1 MVESVASVDKPISP
15 GAEQMQSSICSIN
28 NNSDKEARKSS
39 RLKEAIMSKLAAVSN
54 PSMPLSADLVQLRL
68 AQFFPNFNTPSH
80 LPYSS
85 KAILELKEEG
95 GSSEEAISRFIEKEY
110 ESLPWAHAS
119 FLSHHLKKLSRN
131 QEILCVN
138 NDRYMLPG
146 NGGDVADGEEIHHGL
161 KIEDRV
167 GKEDLTLVLANGREA
182 EVADGWSGVKGD
194 QTEESADRFKSKR
207 QTVKVKRNVKAFLHR
222 IMACEEELEGKQE
235 SVGEIR
241 EQSQNLSCQIEVAED
256 INEENAKLAEVL
268 KDIPRPVMGEEKK
281 VTEEQQQQIKGAS
294 EVIESVVVMSGEQEK
309 PQQGKMISE
318 ECSRQDQQI
327 DIRTKVQVFSCDGQ
341 DGKNLKWKRRKS
353 RKRRKG
359 IRKPQLTPL
368 WDCSIM
374 KPLKESKKEALQHEW
389 EEQRKPHY
397 REKELIIVCALPSQQ
412 QPQSRTCIYGQAHK
426 LQRDLIS
433 ASLESME
440 SSQILGQKP
449 KFSSPQRPAEP
460 QVTTYDSFTPS
471 KQKPPKTD
479 TQKSRP
485 KVKTSFGMAKNLE
498 ELEEKRGQE
507 FQKAKNLLKFK
518 IKTKAIFDGEEAAVS
533 QPIDSKD
540 SMNVPLGLQQHG
552 REHQNKQIKVY
563 VRRKSKRLHVILL
576 RSIRTSDLNIL
587 PSFPL
592 YWFGGVDD
600 SKKPKSDDS
609 KKPKSPANEEL
620 QEIENGVYKNN
631 CLRFP

>member
-28 NNSDKEARKSS
+28 NSDKEARKSS
-39 RLKEAIMSKLAAVSN
+39 RLKEAIIAKLAAVSN

-68 AQFFPNFNTPSH
+68 AQFFPNFETPSH
-80 LPYSS
+80 PPYASMIQ

-95 GSSEEAISRFIEKEY
+95 GSTEEAISRFMEKEY

-131 QEILCVN
+131 REILCVN
-138 NDRYMLPG
+138 NDLYMLPG
-146 NGGDVADGEEIHHGL
+146 NGGVVADGEEIHHGL

-167 GKEDLTLVLANGREA
+167 GKEDQTLVLANGREA

-207 QTVKVKRNVKAFLHR
+207 QTVKVNQNVKAFLQR
-222 IMACEEELEGKQE
+222 IMSCEEELEGKQE

-241 EQSQNLSCQIEVAED
+241 EQSQNLSRQIEVV
-256 INEENAKLAEVL
+256 EEIDQEKAKLAEVL
-268 KDIPRPVMGEEKK
+268 KDDIPRPVMGEEKK

-294 EVIESVVVMSGEQEK
+294 EVIESVVVMTGEQEK

-374 KPLKESKKEALQHEW
+374 NPLKESKKEALQHEW

-412 QPQSRTCIYGQAHK
+412 QPQSRTCIYEQAYK

-433 ASLESME
+433 ASLESTE
-440 SSQILGQKP
+440 TSQILGQKP
-449 KFSSPQRPAEP
+449 KFSSPQRPVEL
-460 QVTTYDSFTPS
+460 QVTTYDSFTPT
-471 KQKPPKTD
+471 KQKPSKTE

-485 KVKTSFGMAKNLE
+485 KVKTSFGMAKISE
-498 ELEEKRGQE
+498 ELEEKRDQE

-518 IKTKAIFDGEEAAVS
+518 IKTKSIFSGEEAAVS
-533 QPIDSKD
+533 LPIDLKD
-540 SMNVPLGLQQHG
+540 SKNVPLGLEQHG

-563 VRRKSKRLHVILL
+563 VRRKV
-576 RSIRTSDLNIL
+576 RTCQVKKSEASNIL
-587 PSFPL
+587 PTSSG
-592 YWFGGVDD
+592 YV
-600 SKKPKSDDS
+600 
-609 KKPKSPANEEL
+609 
-620 QEIENGVYKNN
+620 
-631 CLRFP
+631 